1 MTRSSSLPTLLIS
14 IVRNLVKSDVNVP
27 DLLVDLIENIS
38 LLCKNSFNKQVGIE
52 PIYMKG
58 FIPLFPNLIKEPN
71 EALKLA
77 TLKALGTFTTQAA
90 IIPIRMS
97 VFFKDIHENGVV
109 KDVCEIFKGINPN
122 AVNAIHMV
130 ALECLS
136 TIICPVYGDFY
147 SFPWKR
153 GPHDSILEYVEASKY
168 FENLR
173 NLIFTEV
180 KGHDFIQK
188 ALAVFNKEDG
198 SENVEVRCSVLRF
211 FI

>member
-1 MTRSSSLPTLLIS
+1 
-14 IVRNLVKSDVNVP
+14 
-27 DLLVDLIENIS
+27 
-38 LLCKNSFNKQVGIE
+38 
-52 PIYMKG
+52 MKG
-58 FIPLFPNLIKEPN
+58 FIPLFPNLIREDD

-109 KDVCEIFKGINPN
+109 KDVCEIFNGINPN
-122 AVNAIHMV
+122 AVTPIHMV

-153 GPHDSILEYVEASKY
+153 GPHDNILEYIEASKF

-173 NLIFTEV
+173 NLIFSEI
-180 KGHDFIQK
+180 KGNEFI
-188 ALAVFNKEDG
+188 
-198 SENVEVRCSVLRF
+198 
-211 FI
+211 